1 MAKLYPR
8 RDPRIVRRVMRLARL
23 GKSCRDIAK
32 VVGISRTTVSDI
44 GKDQGHVW
52 GAVNVKKA
60 AEANHAYGT
69 ERRAEQEVVG
79 AGCLD
84 DILKRFGEPVRV
96 HSFNSGG
103 YVEHTMPEPDS
114 RALADLSRAAQSL
127 VTTMRML
134 RNYEGSGGVGGLA
147 EVQEYLLLQKGKR
160 PS

>member
-1 MAKLYPR
+1 MAKLWPR
-8 RDPRIVRRVMRLARL
+8 RDPKMIRRVMRLAKL
-23 GKSCRDIAK
+23 GKSCRDVAK
-32 VVGISRTTVSDI
+32 ATGISRTTVGLI
-44 GKDQGHVW
+44 ARDQGHAW

-79 AGCLD
+79 AYCLD

-134 RNYEGSGGVGGLA
+134 RNYEGTSGAGGLN
-147 EVQEYLLLQKGKR
+147 EVQEYLLLQKGER
-160 PS
+160 PA

>member
-8 RDPRIVRRVMRLARL
+8 RDPAVIRRIMRLAKQ
-23 GKSCRDIAK
+23 GKSCRHIAG
-32 VVGISRTTVSDI
+32 VVGVNRTTVGEI
-44 GKDQGHVW
+44 ARDQGHVW

-79 AGCLD
+79 AGRLD
-84 DILKRFGEPVRV
+84 DILKRFGEPARV

-114 RALADLSRAAQSL
+114 RALADLSRAAHSL
-127 VTTMRML
+127 VMTMRML
-134 RNYEGSGGVGGLA
+134 RNYESVAGGSGLTD
-147 EVQEYLLLQKGKR
+147 VQEYLLLQKGER
-160 PS
+160 PA